1 MRKMLNISL
10 FHLNTGTFLKQ
21 MNDLNEFAISSDR
34 SNYRQSRVLVTN
46 VSILRSL
53 LFSFF
58 NSLRSSVSLYVLIKW
73 SFLTKQHRYR
83 ETGYCLSNCK

>member
-1 MRKMLNISL
+1 MLNISH
-10 FHLNTGTFLKQ
+10 FPLNIGTFLKQ
-21 MNDLNEFAISSDR
+21 MNDLNEFAISSER
-34 SNYRQSRVLVTN
+34 SNHRQSRVLVTN

-58 NSLRSSVSLYVLIKW
+58 NSLRSSVSLYVLIV
-73 SFLTKQHRYR
+73 SFLTKQHR